1 MILFDVL
8 LGASGILIWI
18 WTVTLR
24 RLSVAQRPRFTRQL
38 WFRLGVPLLGG
49 FLAAAGFALAFSH
62 SVWWTG
68 LSMVAIALLAV
79 LLLKHN
85 PYSTMIRILYD
96 GHISL
101 KKENPQASEFDLLY
115 SLVKSRW
122 PKWSEDRI
130 MEMCVGKDIKQLVLL
145 LLVVEFEVHPLQDM
159 ELYQCMKRRV
169 EVLYPAR

>member
-1 MILFDVL
+1 
-8 LGASGILIWI
+8 
-18 WTVTLR
+18 
-24 RLSVAQRPRFTRQL
+24 
-38 WFRLGVPLLGG
+38 
-49 FLAAAGFALAFSH
+49 
-62 SVWWTG
+62 
-68 LSMVAIALLAV
+68 MVAIALLAV